1 VDGGGVAGWG
11 GGGLGGVVGGGDG
24 VGGGWFGCI
33 VRASYLCFRIG
44 MLEGWVLVGMGLG

>member
-24 VGGGWFGCI
+24 GGGGFGCI
-33 VRASYLCFRIG
+33 VRASYICFRIG

>member
-1 VDGGGVAGWG
+1 MDGGGVVGWG

-24 VGGGWFGCI
+24 GWWFGCI
-33 VRASYLCFRIG
+33 VRASYICFRIG